1 MEPCAAASMTKV
13 SKPVLFALKMT
24 DFQCAHKQESPSHKP
39 MLARYFGR
47 TPGLS
52 RLTQGGSRGSGY
64 PPNFIALA
72 HGKGAPLLKE
82 APPMQVSTNRTEWGA
97 KCAPLTP

>member
-1 MEPCAAASMTKV
+1 MTKV

-52 RLTQGGSRGSGY
+52 RLTQGGSRGSSY
-64 PPNFIALA
+64 PPNFIGLA
-72 HGKGAPLLKE
+72 HGKGASPLVE
-82 APPMQVSTNRTEWGA
+82 ETPPMQVSTNRTKGA
-97 KCAPLTP
+97 QNACP